1 MSEYSELEACTP
13 VDLDTGVFNETAT
26 LPFGLSL
33 SHITSAMAD
42 FLAFLGFIN
51 SQLYTKQM
59 QRLESMLMPANF
71 SSIVGEFM
79 TAQIPKYAQSL
90 VKNRYHNGHPDLI
103 PSGVFPNDA
112 VRHTSVGI
120 EIKAS
125 RYSKGWQGHNP
136 EDAWL
141 MVFVFDS
148 NRPVDLEPKPFRF
161 LRVLGAQLTKD
172 DWLFSG
178 RSEGSRRTITASVT
192 DSGYQKMIA
201 NWIYQASSLRQ
212 IE

>member
-1 MSEYSELEACTP
+1 MSEQYSERTACTP
-13 VDLDTGVFNETAT
+13 IDLEAAGFNGSAV
-26 LPFGLSL
+26 LPFGLSVT
-33 SHITSAMAD
+33 HIAAAMAD

-51 SQLYTKQM
+51 NQLYTKQM
-59 QRLESMLMPANF
+59 ERLESMLMPANF

-79 TAQIPKYAQSL
+79 TSRIPVYCRDL

-103 PSGVFPNDA
+103 PVGMFAADA
-112 VRHTSVGI
+112 VQHSSVGI

-125 RYSKGWQGHNP
+125 RYLKGWQGHNP

-148 NRPVDLEPKPFRF
+148 NRPVDLQPRPFQF
-161 LRVLGAQLTKD
+161 LKVVGAQLTKD

-178 RSEGSRRTITASVT
+178 RSEGSRRTITASVM
-192 DSGYQKMIA
+192 DSGYQKMTS
-201 NWIYQASSLRQ
+201 NWIYQAPRSR
-212 IE
+212 